1 MKKVQIGYRNDLE
14 ASFKYDNQFIQEY
27 IKNVKE
33 TLKPYKLEEKV
44 NNLDL
49 LLSPVASIRKAY
61 YDMHIDSLPEFMNE
75 KALMSNF
82 TYNFDYIQ
90 RNLNRVS
97 QITRKFE
104 IDKEGNLIE
113 PDYIVYA
120 KNADQEKLFNELTNI
135 VDTLNSFYINRGNEF
150 TVLLGNVARSFGNFI
165 HTDINRLPL
174 LEVNIHEILNYK
186 IT

>member
-1 MKKVQIGYRNDLE
+1 MSKTQIGYRNDLE
-14 ASFKYDNQFIQEY
+14 ASFKYDNQFIQDY
-27 IKNVKE
+27 IKNVRE

-49 LLSPVASIRKAY
+49 LLSPVASIRKTY
-61 YDMHIDSLPEFMNE
+61 YDMHIDSLPEFMDE

-97 QITRKFE
+97 QITRKFK
-104 IDKEGNLIE
+104 IDKEGNLVE

-120 KNADQEKLFNELTNI
+120 QNSEQEQLYNELTKV
-135 VDTLNSFYINRGNEF
+135 VDTLNQFYIKRGNEF
-150 TVLLGNVARSFGNFI
+150 TVQLGNVARSFGNFI
-165 HTDINRLPL
+165 HTDIARLPM
-174 LEVNIHEILNYK
+174 LEINIHEVLNYK